1 MVSSDRENQKSIKN
15 KPTKQEIGTKQ
26 RRKPTISTLQ
36 DKLKLLSYRLQT
48 VALHTIF
55 RKLFSSLL
63 I

>member
-1 MVSSDRENQKSIKN
+1 MVSGDRENQKSIKN

-55 RKLFSSLL
+55 
-63 I
+63 